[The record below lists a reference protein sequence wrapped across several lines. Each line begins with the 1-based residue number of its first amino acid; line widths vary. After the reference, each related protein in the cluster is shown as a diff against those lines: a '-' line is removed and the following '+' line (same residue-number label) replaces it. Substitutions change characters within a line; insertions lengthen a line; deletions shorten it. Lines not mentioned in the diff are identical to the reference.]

1 MREGLD
7 TVVLGSDLDGMTDSL
22 ATHVSGDGCGA
33 DLCLNRWR
41 QMSKVVPIQSQLE
54 IERDGESA
62 SMVERRKPVVATVT
76 GFTHSG
82 VSPLSDNIV
91 ARFILTTL

>member
-1 MREGLD
+1 
-7 TVVLGSDLDGMTDSL
+7 
-22 ATHVSGDGCGA
+22 
-33 DLCLNRWR
+33 
-41 QMSKVVPIQSQLE
+41 MSKVVPIQSQLE

-82 VSPLSDNIV
+82 VRPSI
-91 ARFILTTL
+91 